1 MLAVLKSSWHERR
14 TQQTGKVLT
23 MSESVSNPGKETM
36 LWLYEANFA
45 ASHMD
50 MRDVIAR
57 MADCGDVDEGV
68 VGFVRAKFH
77 ADMYAHH
84 THGGTFDSY
93 MNGLVLPA
101 EDDGLSKYMRGI
113 WDDAVMEEE
122 TLLHG

>member
-1 MLAVLKSSWHERR
+1 
-14 TQQTGKVLT
+14 
-23 MSESVSNPGKETM
+23 MSESVANPSKETM

-50 MRDVIAR
+50 MRDVIER

-77 ADMYAHH
+77 TDMYAHY

-93 MNGLVLPA
+93 MEGLVLPA
-101 EDDGLSKYMRGI
+101 EDDGLSEYMRGI
-113 WDDAVMEEE
+113 WDDARMEEE

>member
-1 MLAVLKSSWHERR
+1 
-14 TQQTGKVLT
+14 
-23 MSESVSNPGKETM
+23 MSESVASLSAGLSKETM

-50 MRDVIAR
+50 MRDVIEHI
-57 MADCGDVDEGV
+57 ADCGNIDEGV
-68 VGFVRAKFH
+68 VGFVRAKFYD
-77 ADMYAHH
+77 DMFAYY

-101 EDDGLSKYMRGI
+101 EDDGLGECMRGI

-122 TLLHG
+122 ALLHG